1 MKVVILAAAQADL
14 HALRRYSVKNF
25 SSATWRSTFSKLK
38 GAIRNLA
45 EFPYLGG
52 IPPELETV
60 HLTQFRQLLSGM
72 NRIIYEVRGD
82 TVYVHIIADTR
93 RDMQSLLM
101 ERLVR

>member
-1 MKVVILAAAQADL
+1 MKVVILDAAQADL
-14 HALRRYSVKNF
+14 HALRRYIVKNL
-25 SSATWRSTFSKLK
+25 SVTTWQSTFAELK
-38 GAIRNLA
+38 DAIRNLA
-45 EFPYLGG
+45 EFPYLGD

-60 HLTQFRQLLSGM
+60 HLTQYRQLLSGL

-101 ERLVR
+101 GRLVR

>member
-1 MKVVILAAAQADL
+1 MKVVILDSAHADL
-14 HALRRYSVKNF
+14 QGLRRYIVKNF
-25 SSATWRSTFSKLK
+25 SAATWQSTFSKLK
-38 GAIRNLA
+38 DAIRNLA
-45 EFPYLGG
+45 EFPLLGA

-60 HLTQFRQLLSGM
+60 HLMQYRQLHSGM

-93 RDMQSLLM
+93 RDMQALLM

>member
-1 MKVVILAAAQADL
+1 MKVVILDAAQADL
-14 HALRRYSVKNF
+14 QALRRYIVKNF
-25 SSATWRSTFSKLK
+25 SLATWQSTFSKLK
-38 GAIRNLA
+38 DAIRNLA
-45 EFPYLGG
+45 EFPYLGA
-52 IPPELETV
+52 IPAELEAV
-60 HLTQFRQLLSGM
+60 HLTQYRQLLSGM